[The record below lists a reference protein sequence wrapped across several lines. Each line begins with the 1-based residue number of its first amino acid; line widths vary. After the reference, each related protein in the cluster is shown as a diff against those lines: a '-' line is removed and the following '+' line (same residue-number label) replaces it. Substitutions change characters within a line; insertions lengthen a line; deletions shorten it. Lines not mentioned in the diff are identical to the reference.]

1 MTDFLEF
8 LISHQD
14 QIFEQTIEHI
24 GLTVVALAI
33 AVFIGLPLGILL
45 TRYKKLSSSVLG
57 VTGIIQTIP
66 SVALLGF
73 LLPFL
78 GIGVTPAVIAL
89 FLYALLPIVR
99 NTFTGIEEVDAS
111 VKEAARGMGMSDI
124 QVLAKVELPLAVP
137 VIFAGIRTA
146 TVINVG
152 VATLCALIASGG
164 LGEFIFRGIAL
175 NNMNMILAGA
185 IPAALLALILD
196 GLLSIVQKYIRRI
209 IKPFLVL
216 VCLLI
221 FICIP
226 IWIIPSMFQHTFQ
239 AGFTAEFMERAD
251 GYPGFKQHYQ
261 LTLDTVELDPGL
273 MYKALKEK
281 KVDVIC
287 GFSTDGRIKAYDFQ
301 VLRDD
306 KHYFPPYHAAPLIR
320 GETLRKYPILRDLF
334 SQLAGKISDKKMAEF
349 NYRVDH
355 GKQDPARAAK
365 DFLQEIKIDKDN
377 SIKSFY
383 RGSLAKNYKL
393 QITKY
398 KQIPNYNVQNY
409 KLTSNHA
416 TMQPC
421 NHASMQHHSNSPHS
435 PHSPH
440 SPKLVPLA
448 AGGKITIG
456 CKNFTEQFILAHI
469 FALLIENN
477 SSLEVELKTGLAG
490 TKICFDALVNGEI
503 DLYPEYT
510 GTGLLV
516 LLDADRETREAIL
529 RDEQKVYNYVK
540 AETKKRY
547 DLYWLLP
554 LGFNNTYALMMRREQ
569 AKRLEIETISD
580 LKKYI
585 DQLHAK
591 DL

>member
-1 MTDFLEF
+1 MSRFLEF
-8 LISHQD
+8 ILSHQD
-14 QIFEQTIEHI
+14 QILEQTVEHI

-45 TRYKKLSSSVLG
+45 TRYKKLSPSVLG
-57 VTGIIQTIP
+57 VTGVIQTIP

-73 LLPFL
+73 LLPFV
-78 GIGVTPAVIAL
+78 GIGVTPAIIAL

-99 NTFTGIEEVDAS
+99 NTFTGIEEVDES
-111 VKEAARGMGMSDI
+111 VKEAARGMGMSDL
-124 QVLAKVELPLAVP
+124 QVLRKVELPLAVP

-185 IPAALLALILD
+185 IPAALLALFLD
-196 GLLSIVQKYIRRI
+196 GLLSIMQKYIRRI
-209 IKPFLVL
+209 IKPLL
-216 VCLLI
+216 ALACLLI
-221 FICIP
+221 FL
-226 IWIIPSMFQHTFQ
+226 IIPFWVVPSLFDHAFR

-251 GYPGFKQHYQ
+251 GYPGFKRHYQ
-261 LTLDTVELDPGL
+261 ISVDTVELDPGL
-273 MYKALKEK
+273 MYNALKEK

-306 KHYFPPYHAAPLIR
+306 KHYFPPYHAAPLVR

-334 SQLAGKISDKKMAEF
+334 SQLAGKISDKKMAEL

-355 GKQDPARAAK
+355 DKEDPEKVAK
-365 DFLQEIKIDKDN
+365 DFL
-377 SIKSFY
+377 KSFY
-383 RGSLAKNYKL
+383 GGARGPRGAGNLLVKNYKS
-393 QITKY
+393 QNTNY

-409 KLTSNHA
+409 KPNGI
-416 TMQPC
+416 
-421 NHASMQHHSNSPHS
+421 HASMQYHSNSPSS
-435 PHSPH
+435 PDSPH
-440 SPKLVPLA
+440 SPKFASLA
-448 AGGKITIG
+448 TGGMVKTKITIG
-456 CKNFTEQFILAHI
+456 SKNFTEQYILAHI

-516 LLDADRETREAIL
+516 LLDAEENTRDSIL
-529 RDEQKVYNYVK
+529 RDEQKVYDYVK
-540 AETKKRY
+540 AESKRRY
-547 DLYWLLP
+547 DLYWLSP
-554 LGFNNTYALMMRREQ
+554 LGFNNTYALMMRGEQ
-569 AKRLEIETISD
+569 AKKLEIETISD

-585 DQLHAK
+585 DQLY
-591 DL
+591 L